1 MKRIAIGSSLL
12 VGACSS
18 TPVDETQPVDRACD
32 VAECFFEREVRDFE
46 VLDERT
52 LVVYVGGQRC
62 AFRIELDGTFCDMTF
77 APEVYFRFPERRAQE
92 QRICS
97 YDQGVSVDGGAFTD
111 SGIDDNQFPR
121 SRQPSS
127 AIDPFGE
134 RLDPRFDNRRS
145 QCQVRSIES
154 ITDDQLLELY
164 VERGVAPPPPPI
176 GPGKIE
182 VGEQD
187 AEEEGEAPAD
197 DAPAPQPEAQQTAV
211 Q

>member
-18 TPVDETQPVDRACD
+18 TPVDETQSVDRACD
-32 VAECFFEREVRDFE
+32 VSECFFEREIRDFE

-62 AFRIELDGTFCDMTF
+62 AFRVELDGTFCDMTF
-77 APEVYFRFPERRAQE
+77 APEIYFRFPERRAQE
-92 QRICS
+92 QRVCS

-111 SGIDDNQFPR
+111 SSIDGNQFPGP
-121 SRQPSS
+121 RQPPG
-127 AIDPFGE
+127 AIDPFGD
-134 RLDPRFDNRRS
+134 RQDPRFDNRRS

-154 ITDDQLLELY
+154 VTDDQLLELY
-164 VERGVAPPPPPI
+164 VERGVVPPPPPI
-176 GPGKIE
+176 GPGRIE

-187 AEEEGEAPAD
+187 AEEGEAPAD
-197 DAPAPQPEAQQTAV
+197 DAAAPQQTAV